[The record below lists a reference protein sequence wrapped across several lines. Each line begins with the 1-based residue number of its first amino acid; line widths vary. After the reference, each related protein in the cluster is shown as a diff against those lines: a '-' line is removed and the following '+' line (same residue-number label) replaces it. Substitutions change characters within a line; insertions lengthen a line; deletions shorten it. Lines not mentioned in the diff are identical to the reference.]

1 MKLNR
6 VAIIGVGLI
15 GASFGLALKERG
27 LADEI
32 YGFGR
37 NEDNL
42 KKAKARGII
51 DAYSTD
57 ITKVCDSAD
66 LVVLATPVGV
76 FVEIARE
83 ISPFLKKGS
92 IVIDVGSV
100 KGRLV
105 YELESIMPEGVH
117 YVGTHP
123 IAGSDK
129 SGIEY
134 ARPDLFKDARCII
147 TPTEKTDPESLSFIL
162 ELWKDFGCNVELI
175 DPMKHDEVYGAVSHL
190 PHIIAYCLVN
200 TIGQIDSEYI
210 RYAGQGF
217 KDTTRIALSSP
228 ELWRDIVVYNR
239 DNLLKLLEVFEKN
252 IEELKRLLEE
262 ASSTVTY
269 ATKEEIKELFTKA
282 QELRRRLK

>member
-27 LADEI
+27 LAREI

-57 ITKVCDSAD
+57 ITKVCGSAD

-162 ELWKDFGCNVELI
+162 ELWKDF
-175 DPMKHDEVYGAVSHL
+175 A
-190 PHIIAYCLVN
+190 
-200 TIGQIDSEYI
+200 IGQIDSEYI

-282 QELRRRLK
+282 QELRRRCGNPSS

>member
-42 KKAKARGII
+42 KKAKTRGII

-57 ITKVCDSAD
+57 ITKVCGSAD

-175 DPMKHDEVYGAVSHL
+175 DPIKHDEVYGAVSHL

-262 ASSTVTY
+262 ASS
-269 ATKEEIKELFTKA
+269 EEIKELFTKA
-282 QELRRRLK
+282 QELRRRCGNPSS

>member
-1 MKLNR
+1 MRFKK

-15 GASFGLALKERG
+15 GASFGLALKEKG
-27 LADEI
+27 LAGEI

-51 DAYSTD
+51 DDYYTD
-57 ITKVCDSAD
+57 ISKVCDSAD

-76 FVEIARE
+76 FVEIAKE
-83 ISPFLKKGS
+83 ISPFLKKPS
-92 IVIDVGSV
+92 MVMDVGSV

-105 YELESIMPEGVH
+105 YELESVMPEGVH

-129 SGIEY
+129 SGIEH
-134 ARPDLFKDARCII
+134 ARPDLFRDARCII
-147 TPTEKTDPESLSFIL
+147 TPTEKTDSEIL
-162 ELWKDFGCNVELI
+162 TVVINLWEFLGCVVEVMN
-175 DPMKHDEVYGAVSHL
+175 PYKHDEVYGAVSHL

-200 TIGQIDSEYI
+200 TVGQIDSEYI
-210 RYAGQGF
+210 KYAGQGF

-228 ELWRDIVVYNR
+228 ELWRDIVIYNR
-239 DNLLKLLEVFEKN
+239 DNLLKLLEVFGKN
-252 IEELKRLLEE
+252 IDDIKRLLEE
-262 ASSTVTY
+262 ADS
-269 ATKEEIKELFTKA
+269 EGIKELFTKA
-282 QELRRRLK
+282 QELRRRLR

>member
-57 ITKVCDSAD
+57 ITKVSSSAD

-175 DPMKHDEVYGAVSHL
+175 DPMKHDEIYGAVSHL

-252 IEELKRLLEE
+252 IEELRRLLEE
-262 ASSTVTY
+262 ASSE
-269 ATKEEIKELFTKA
+269 KIKELFTKA
-282 QELRRRLK
+282 QELRRRCGNLSS

>member
-27 LADEI
+27 LAREI

-57 ITKVCDSAD
+57 ITKVCGSAD

-76 FVEIARE
+76 FVEIAKE

-282 QELRRRLK
+282 QELRRRLR